1 MIKIL
6 VADDEESLRYLIT
19 ETLRIESNYDI
30 YEAEDGELAL
40 KAVDEI
46 KPDLVLLDIMMPKLT
61 GYELAD
67 ILKERENKPKIII
80 LTAKA
85 QKADIERGKTLGVDY
100 YLTKPFSPMEL
111 LEIVEKITTTICKK

>member
-19 ETLRIESNYDI
+19 ETLKIDSNYDI
-30 YEAEDGELAL
+30 YEAEDGEMAL
-40 KAVDEI
+40 NLINDICPE
-46 KPDLVLLDIMMPKLT
+46 LVLLDIMMPKLS
-61 GYELAD
+61 GYELVE
-67 ILKERENKPKIII
+67 ILNKRDDKPKIIM

-85 QKADIERGKTLGVDY
+85 QKTDIERGKNLGVDY

-111 LEIVEKITTTICKK
+111 MDIVDNIASSIEKE